1 MRVLFILVTF
11 LVCHPYFST
20 AQSFEGKLEY
30 ISYFLNKETL
40 QPMFDG
46 VPETVTIK
54 GAKYRVDVQ
63 NAQQGQL
70 EWQID
75 NYLTG
80 ITWYRKSYR
89 NTNYLQT
96 DKPPTQPKDGKL
108 VFSKPD
114 TPLVAPILRTKPC
127 MKSNASSPRFEPF
140 DTTININGYDC
151 SVIIEYTDSIKT
163 GEYYC
168 CKGYNIDPSQYNCS
182 RKDGLEHIYRFTK
195 GQLIVQRVA
204 FSDLY
209 TLIYQLQKVYKVAV
223 DEKVFTIPKG
233 VPVKD
238 ETGE

>member
-1 MRVLFILVTF
+1 MRILLILTTV

-30 ISYFLNKETL
+30 VSYFLNKETL

-54 GAKYRVDVQ
+54 GAKCRVDVQ

-80 ITWYRKSYR
+80 TTWYRKSYR
-89 NTNYLQT
+89 NANYPIT
-96 DKPPTQPKDGKL
+96 DKAPELKDGKL

-127 MKSNASSPRFEPF
+127 MKTNSPAPRLQTL
-140 DTTININGYDC
+140 DTTISINGYDC
-151 SVIIEYTDSIKT
+151 SVIIEYVDSIKT

-168 CKGYNIDPSQYNCS
+168 YKGYNIDPAQYNCS
-182 RKDGLEHIYRFTK
+182 RKDGLEHVYRYTK

-209 TLIYQLQKVYKVAV
+209 TLIYQLQKVNKVGV
-223 DEKVFTIPKG
+223 DEQVFNIPKG
-233 VPVKD
+233 IPVKD
-238 ETGE
+238 ETE

>member
-1 MRVLFILVTF
+1 MRVLFILATF
-11 LVCHPYFST
+11 LLCHPYFST

-46 VPETVTIK
+46 VPETVTVK
-54 GAKYRVDVQ
+54 GSKYRVDVQ

-75 NYLTG
+75 DYSAG

-89 NTNYLQT
+89 NSNYVET
-96 DKPPTQPKDGKL
+96 DKPPVRSEDGKL
-108 VFSKPD
+108 IFIKPD
-114 TPLVAPILRTKPC
+114 TPLVAPILRTTPC
-127 MKSNASSPRFEPF
+127 MKTNTSAPLLKSL
-140 DTTININGYDC
+140 DTTITINGYEC

-163 GEYYC
+163 AEYYC
-168 CKGYNIDPSQYNCS
+168 YKGIRIDPSQYRCS
-182 RKDGLEHIYRFTK
+182 RKDGLEHIYRFTN

-209 TLIYQLQKVYKVAV
+209 TYIYQLQKVNKMPV
-223 DEKVFTIPKG
+223 DVKVFNIPKG
-233 VPVKD
+233 ILVKD
-238 ETGE
+238 ETGQ